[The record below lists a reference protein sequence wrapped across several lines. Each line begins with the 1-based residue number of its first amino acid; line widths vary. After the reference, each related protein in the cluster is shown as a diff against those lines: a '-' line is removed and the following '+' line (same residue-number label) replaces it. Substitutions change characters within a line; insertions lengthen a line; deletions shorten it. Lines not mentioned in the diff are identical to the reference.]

1 MPSSYIEKVRR
12 TKPNSL
18 VAYWPMNEHTG
29 TSAIDAG
36 GLRATN
42 GEHGTYTAV
51 KLANIYGKDGSPAP
65 YFDGSTSKLNVYVA
79 ASEDSTVAGTVMAWF
94 AMEKEYMD
102 GTTLGRIFSMGADA
116 NNVVL
121 LEKTATA
128 NTLRA
133 AYIAGST
140 TKSVSPKVYARL
152 GGQKAEWHHLAM
164 TYSAADDA
172 VKVYLD
178 GAQSGST
185 ATSLGTWSG
194 SVASTIYVIGASAT
208 TPSNVFK
215 GWIAHVA
222 QWTTVLTADEI
233 RELAV
238 IGP

>member
-1 MPSSYIEKVRR
+1 
-12 TKPNSL
+12 
-18 VAYWPMNEHTG
+18 MNEYSG
-29 TSAIDAG
+29 TTAWDLGSQWAG
-36 GLRATN
+36 NT
-42 GEHGTYTAV
+42 EHGTYTAV
-51 KLANIYGKDGSPAP
+51 KLADSYAPDGSPAP

-79 ASEDSTVAGTVMAWF
+79 ASEDTTLVGTVAAWF
-94 AMEKEYMD
+94 RMEKEYLD
-102 GTTLGRIFSMGADA
+102 GTTLGRIFSMGVDA

-140 TKSVSPKVYARL
+140 TKSVSPTLYTQ
-152 GGQKAEWHHLAM
+152 GPNQYGEWHHLAM
-164 TYSAADDA
+164 TYSSTDDA

-185 ATSLGTWSG
+185 ASSLGTWSG

-215 GWIAHVA
+215 GWIAHVC
-222 QWTTVLTADEI
+222 QWSSVLTADEI
-233 RELAV
+233 SDLAE
-238 IGP
+238 IGL